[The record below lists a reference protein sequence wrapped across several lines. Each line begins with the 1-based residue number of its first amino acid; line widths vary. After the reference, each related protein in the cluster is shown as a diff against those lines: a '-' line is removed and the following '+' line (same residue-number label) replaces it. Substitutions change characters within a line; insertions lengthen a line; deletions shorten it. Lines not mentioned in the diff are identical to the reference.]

1 MLPGAFSAYRY
12 EALLNVNGEGPLE
25 KYFKGE
31 YLHQMTAEGDSNDPD
46 FDDERDVK
54 KNFQQAGIFTSNMY
68 LAEDRILCFELVA
81 KKNHNYI
88 LRYVN
93 EAKAETD
100 VPENIDEF
108 VLQRRR
114 WLNGSMFAAG
124 YAVFHWTKIWR
135 SNHSLFRKLFL
146 QLEFY
151 YQLVTILVSWFSLAS
166 FFLVFR
172 ILTANLGSS
181 DMNFNVGK
189 YLAIIF
195 LWFYVGSVVCTF
207 VLAFGNTLGERGNSI
222 LLLLCFC
229 YFNGVYDVAAIFL
242 AVHTV
247 NSIVHNH
254 KTDFTIALVFTN
266 TKFRV
271 GGIYGVHLFV
281 IFHWSI
287 YVWGT

>member
-1 MLPGAFSAYRY
+1 MESVFGFISVLPGAFSAYRY

-31 YLHQMTAEGDSNDPD
+31 YLHQDTQVDEDED
-46 FDDERDVK
+46 DDERDIK
-54 KNFQQAGIFTSNMY
+54 EKNFEEAGIFTSNMY

-172 ILTANLGSS
+172 ILTANLGAD

-207 VLAFGNTLGERGNSI
+207 VLAFGNTPRGTKKFYLVI
-222 LLLLCFC
+222 
-229 YFNGVYDVAAIFL
+229 AIFL
-242 AVHTV
+242 
-247 NSIVHNH
+247 
-254 KTDFTIALVFTN
+254 L
-266 TKFRV
+266 
-271 GGIYGVHLFV
+271 Y
-281 IFHWSI
+281 
-287 YVWGT
+287 

>member
-1 MLPGAFSAYRY
+1 
-12 EALLNVNGEGPLE
+12 
-25 KYFKGE
+25 
-31 YLHQMTAEGDSNDPD
+31 
-46 FDDERDVK
+46 
-54 KNFQQAGIFTSNMY
+54 MY

-207 VLAFGNTLGERGNSI
+207 VLAFGNTPRERGNSI

-229 YFNGVYDVAAIFL
+229 YFNGVYDVCCNLL

-266 TKFRV
+266 TKFRDLV
-271 GGIYGVHLFV
+271 VSMVSTYLLYFIGAFMYGEPSFMFTSFLLNTCCYLQPINV
-281 IFHWSI
+281 I
-287 YVWGT
+287 

>member
-1 MLPGAFSAYRY
+1 
-12 EALLNVNGEGPLE
+12 
-25 KYFKGE
+25 
-31 YLHQMTAEGDSNDPD
+31 MTTEGDSNDPD

-135 SNHSLFRKLFL
+135 SIILCLEIISSIGILLPISYNFGVLVFISEFL
-146 QLEFY
+146 
-151 YQLVTILVSWFSLAS
+151 
-166 FFLVFR
+166 LVFR

-207 VLAFGNTLGERGNSI
+207 VLAFGNTPRGTRKFYLVI
-222 LLLLCFC
+222 
-229 YFNGVYDVAAIFL
+229 
-242 AVHTV
+242 AVF
-247 NSIVHNH
+247 S
-254 KTDFTIALVFTN
+254 
-266 TKFRV
+266 
-271 GGIYGVHLFV
+271 LF
-281 IFHWSI
+281 
-287 YVWGT
+287 

>member
-1 MLPGAFSAYRY
+1 
-12 EALLNVNGEGPLE
+12 
-25 KYFKGE
+25 
-31 YLHQMTAEGDSNDPD
+31 
-46 FDDERDVK
+46 
-54 KNFQQAGIFTSNMY
+54 MY

-172 ILTANLGSS
+172 ILTANLGAD

-207 VLAFGNTLGERGNSI
+207 VLAFGNTPRGTKKFYLVI
-222 LLLLCFC
+222 
-229 YFNGVYDVAAIFL
+229 AIFL
-242 AVHTV
+242 
-247 NSIVHNH
+247 
-254 KTDFTIALVFTN
+254 L
-266 TKFRV
+266 
-271 GGIYGVHLFV
+271 Y
-281 IFHWSI
+281 
-287 YVWGT
+287 